1 MDPTIGRIVVYT
13 PTEKEQ
19 QQIAGRGSTP
29 QKQVPAIIVAVEK
42 KTVNL
47 KVFCDGPETLYA
59 SKVEEGKKEGQWSWP
74 VIEKSK

>member
-19 QQIAGRGSTP
+19 QQITGVGSTP
-29 QKQVPAIIVAVEK
+29 QKQVPAIIVAVDK

-47 KVFCDGPETLYA
+47 QVFCDGPDCRYVPN
-59 SKVEEGKKEGQWSWP
+59 VEEGKKAGQWAWP